1 MGYTVKIIYSTYN
14 MQSTQEKSGLFKELR
29 DKLEAFPQTRC
40 YGASECIDFVKHRS
54 NVVHANV
61 GYKLTLIL

>member
-1 MGYTVKIIYSTYN
+1 